1 MLSGSHGGLVVSG
14 LIAHEKKIYPELAV
28 EQSAFRMA
36 TCGQLDAEH
45 MNFMGVRNNWRQ
57 WGGCGGEV
65 EA

>member
-1 MLSGSHGGLVVSG
+1 M
-14 LIAHEKKIYPELAV
+14 YPELAV

-36 TCGQLDAEH
+36 TSGQLDAEH